1 MYPDEL
7 NNSQGGGSPLSK
19 QGTNQN
25 SNTQKNLEK
34 NREAAANL
42 IRSQIDD
49 LFEKQNNIDDQF
61 EAGNPYEKSHTKV
74 SEKSY
79 VTNDWQRYHSAWQN
93 YYQKYYSNYYHR
105 QYQRNPNLTNHY
117 FKQKENP
124 EAGSQ
129 ETFST
134 DDAVFDLRQ
143 KLLSQVTDSAK
154 KIRKSRHFGPVLAG
168 LAVVLVF
175 LFLQYNRLIF
185 SNVMAYISPGNID
198 PQNIVI
204 DPNAAINV
212 GAEPRL
218 IIPKINVDV
227 PALYG
232 VGNDY
237 NSQMKAME
245 KGVAHFAIPGA
256 NSRPGQI
263 GNTVL
268 SGHSSNDLFDT
279 GDYKFIFAQLE
290 KLEKGDTIY
299 LNYESKRYTYV
310 VVGKE
315 VVKPTQVDKL
325 VTGTQKPILT
335 LITCT
340 PLGTAI
346 NRLLVT
352 AEQISPEPSTAIA
365 ESKDAGEAEAKMPGN
380 TPSFLEKLFGN
391 KS

>member
-1 MYPDEL
+1 
-7 NNSQGGGSPLSK
+7 
-19 QGTNQN
+19 
-25 SNTQKNLEK
+25 
-34 NREAAANL
+34 
-42 IRSQIDD
+42 
-49 LFEKQNNIDDQF
+49 
-61 EAGNPYEKSHTKV
+61 
-74 SEKSY
+74 
-79 VTNDWQRYHSAWQN
+79 
-93 YYQKYYSNYYHR
+93 
-105 QYQRNPNLTNHY
+105 
-117 FKQKENP
+117 
-124 EAGSQ
+124 
-129 ETFST
+129 
-134 DDAVFDLRQ
+134 
-143 KLLSQVTDSAK
+143 
-154 KIRKSRHFGPVLAG
+154 
-168 LAVVLVF
+168 
-175 LFLQYNRLIF
+175 
-185 SNVMAYISPGNID
+185 MAYISPGNID

-237 NSQMKAME
+237 DSQMKAME

-365 ESKDAGEAEAKMPGN
+365 ESKDTGEAEAKMPGN

-391 KS
+391 KY

>member
-7 NNSQGGGSPLSK
+7 NNSQGGVPPLSK
-19 QGTNQN
+19 QGINQN
-25 SNTQKNLEK
+25 DSDQKNLEK

-49 LFEKQNNIDDQF
+49 LFEKQNNIDDQL
-61 EAGNPYEKSHTKV
+61 EAGNPYEKTHTKT
-74 SEKSY
+74 SNQSY
-79 VTNDWQRYHSAWQN
+79 VTNDWQHYHSAWQN

-105 QYQRNPNLTNHY
+105 QYQRAANPAGHY
-117 FKQKENP
+117 FNQKENQNTNN
-124 EAGSQ
+124 Q
-129 ETFST
+129 EIFNTNE
-134 DDAVFDLRQ
+134 AVFDLRQ

-154 KIRKSRHFGPVLAG
+154 KIRKSRHFWPILTG
-168 LAVVLVF
+168 LSVILIF

-185 SNVMAYISPGNID
+185 SNIIAYVSPGNID

-204 DPNAAINV
+204 DPNSNINV
-212 GAEPRL
+212 GPEPRL

-227 PALYG
+227 PVLYG

-237 NSQMKAME
+237 ASQMKAME
-245 KGVAHFAIPGA
+245 KGVAQFAIPGA

-279 GDYKFIFAQLE
+279 GDYKFIFAQLD
-290 KLEKGDTIY
+290 KLQKGDTIY
-299 LNYESKRYTYV
+299 LNYKSKRYTYV
-310 VVGKE
+310 VTKKE
-315 VVKPTQVDKL
+315 VVKPNQVDKL
-325 VTGTQKPILT
+325 IVNTKIPILT

-340 PLGTAI
+340 PLGTAL

-352 AEQISPEPSTAIA
+352 AEQISPDPSTAIA
-365 ESKDAGEAEAKMPGN
+365 ETKDQADTKAEMPGD
-380 TPSFLEKLFGN
+380 TPSFLEKLFG
-391 KS
+391 KRY

>member
-7 NNSQGGGSPLSK
+7 NNSQGGVSPLSK
-19 QGTNQN
+19 QGTDQN
-25 SNTQKNLEK
+25 ISDQKKLEK
-34 NREAAANL
+34 SREAAANL

-49 LFEKQNNIDDQF
+49 LFEKQNNIDSQI
-61 EAGNPYEKSHTKV
+61 EAGNPYEKTHTKT
-74 SEKSY
+74 SDKSY
-79 VTNDWQRYHSAWQN
+79 VTNDWQHYHSAWQN

-105 QYQRNPNLTNHY
+105 QYQRDANPAGQRFN
-117 FKQKENP
+117 QKENQ
-124 EAGSQ
+124 GTNSQ

-134 DDAVFDLRQ
+134 DEAVFDLRQ

-154 KIRKSRHFGPVLAG
+154 KIRKSRHFWPILAG
-168 LAVVLVF
+168 LSVMLII

-204 DPNAAINV
+204 DPNSNINV
-212 GAEPRL
+212 GPEPKL

-227 PALYG
+227 PVLYG

-237 NSQMKAME
+237 ASQMKAME
-245 KGVAHFAIPGA
+245 KGVAHFSIPGA

-279 GDYKFIFAQLE
+279 GDYKFIFAQLD

-299 LNYESKRYTYV
+299 LNYKSKRYAYIVTK
-310 VVGKE
+310 KE
-315 VVKPTQVDKL
+315 VVKPNQVDKL
-325 VTGTQKPILT
+325 IVKTKTPILT

-340 PLGTAI
+340 PLGTAL

-352 AEQISPEPSTAIA
+352 AEQISPDPKTATTEIKNA
-365 ESKDAGEAEAKMPGN
+365 EEAEAEMPGN
-380 TPSFLEKLFGN
+380 TPSFFERLFG
-391 KS
+391 KGY